1 MVVYN
6 FKRIQVVPSGKDFVD
21 IVLSATQRKTP
32 TEIHK
37 QYAISRIRTFYMR
50 KVKFAQ
56 QTFHD
61 KLTQILDDFPVL
73 DDLHPFYGDL
83 LNILYD
89 KDHYKLA
96 LGQLST
102 ARRLIDNLAQEH
114 VRFLKFGDSLYRCKQ
129 LKRAALGRMCTIIK
143 HQSASLAYLEQ
154 VRQHL
159 ARLPSIDPSS
169 RTLICTGYPT
179 VGKSSMLN
187 RRTSAKV
194 DVQPYA
200 FTTKSLFVGHMD
212 YERLR
217 WQIIDTPG
225 LLDHPLENRNTI
237 EMQSITALAHLRA
250 AVLFVIDISTQC
262 GFSIEQQVKLFESI
276 KPLFAGKPLIVALN
290 KIDVVRPEA
299 LDDEDKGLLRRFEEQ
314 GIAVAPMST
323 LTAEGVDGVKKLA
336 CDTLL
341 AQRIEEKLQGAKAQ
355 TILNRL
361 HLATPVRR
369 DNLERPPCIP
379 PSVARAK
386 AAEAAEAADDDAMGA
401 DATAGDD
408 ADDKRKAFKK
418 TRAMEELEERE
429 AEIEA
434 LASGENPWTD
444 WKKTRENYI
453 LENPDWKYDIVPEI
467 IDGKNIADFI
477 DPDIMDRLEELERE
491 EDILV
496 AQEKAANV
504 NTEYDN
510 EQEFRE
516 AELADKV
523 RARRRRAVI
532 ISQQRKLGESH
543 RAGLR
548 IATTRT
554 ADDLQK
560 HLVSMGVDPGL
571 ASEAARSAAS
581 KATGTTANRPS
592 RKRTREED
600 EEEEEEEEEKMK
612 MKTEEGEEEEE
623 EKDGDDDDDDEEMG
637 APAAKKVATS
647 RSKSRSKSRSLS
659 RAFLTAVPDEHKR
672 EQALR
677 HEAKALKNIT
687 RNGRKGEADR
697 RIVSKMP
704 KHLFSGKRKSGT
716 TQRR

>member
-6 FKRIQVVPSGKDFVD
+6 FKRIQVVPSGKDFID

-96 LGQLST
+96 LGQLAT

-169 RTLICTGYPT
+169 RTLICTGYPN

-187 RRTSAKV
+187 RLTEAKV

-212 YERLR
+212 YELLR

-225 LLDHPLENRNTI
+225 LLDHPLEHRNTI

-262 GFSIEQQVKLFESI
+262 GFSIEQQVQLFESI
-276 KPLFAGKPLIVALN
+276 RPLFAGKPLIVALN
-290 KIDVVRPEA
+290 KIDVVRPED
-299 LDDEDKGLLRRFEEQ
+299 LDDEDRGYIRKFEEQ
-314 GIAVAPMST
+314 GILVAPMST
-323 LTAEGVDGVKKLA
+323 LTTEGVDAVKKLA
-336 CDTLL
+336 CDALL
-341 AQRIEEKLQGAKAQ
+341 AQRTEEKLHGAKAK
-355 TILNRL
+355 TILSRL

-369 DNLERPPCIP
+369 DNMERPPCIP
-379 PSVARAK
+379 PSVAK
-386 AAEAAEAADDDAMGA
+386 ARAEAK
-401 DATAGDD
+401 TAVKSD
-408 ADDKRKAFKK
+408 ADMEDEDEILDENDKRAAFKK

-434 LASGENPWTD
+434 LQKGENPWTD
-444 WKKTRENYI
+444 WKKTRDNYL

-491 EDILV
+491 EDVLV
-496 AQEKAANV
+496 AQEREANI
-504 NTEYDN
+504 NEEYDN
-510 EQEFRE
+510 EEDFRE
-516 AELADKV
+516 AEFADKV
-523 RARRRRAVI
+523 RARRRRAVVL
-532 ISQQRKLGESH
+532 SQQRKIGETH

-548 IATTRT
+548 LATTRT
-554 ADDLQK
+554 ADDLKK

-581 KATGTTANRPS
+581 KTVGTLAARPS

-600 EEEEEEEEEKMK
+600 EEEEEEENEEKMA
-612 MKTEEGEEEEE
+612 GEEDE
-623 EKDGDDDDDDEEMG
+623 DDEEMVG
-637 APAAKKVATS
+637 APAAKKVARSES

-677 HEAKALKNIT
+677 HERRALMNIT
-687 RNGRKGEADR
+687 RDGRKGEADR
-697 RIVSKMP
+697 RIVTKMP